1 MHVQEKCTPI
11 KENAAVAATQS
22 PVRQIEQAFG
32 EALKRVFDMNIL
44 GGHMQGGSEKEDPE
58 QLKNGAISKDKP
70 RGAEVEDACT
80 TEEKEH
86 IADAKAKAQA
96 AEPEAQAAEP
106 GAQAAEPGAQDAKPE
121 AQAAEPEALDAK
133 TIEEKQKKRNS
144 NIKLNTQILQSYI
157 HRSYDKVST
166 VLIRTSK
173 SFLKKGSI
181 NSSESGRNCEG
192 SRNDD
197 DSGGDLGNYPSS
209 GEEKKREKK
218 IKIMH
223 LLKEYSSNTE
233 RFDEKFFEEYSE
245 ILFEIIMDDDKKDK
259 KKKEYTLCEY
269 KKCIKNKDISKC
281 YEKLKELLDERSL
294 LIKFIVHCKNLNNIY
309 EENLQKITNSYYI
322 LTSENEQLNQNNITL
337 KKHIDYL
344 CNTKCTI
351 HETKGETC

>member
-1 MHVQEKCTPI
+1 
-11 KENAAVAATQS
+11 
-22 PVRQIEQAFG
+22 
-32 EALKRVFDMNIL
+32 MNIL
-44 GGHMQGGSEKEDPE
+44 GRHMQGGSEKEEPE
-58 QLKNGAISKDKP
+58 QLKKGATSEDKP
-70 RGAEVEDACT
+70 RGAEGEDACT
-80 TEEKEH
+80 TEPEAHVE
-86 IADAKAKAQA
+86 IAKAQGAEPEAHVEKAKAQG
-96 AEPEAQAAEP
+96 AEPEAQV
-106 GAQAAEPGAQDAKPE
+106 
-121 AQAAEPEALDAK
+121 AK
-133 TIEEKQKKRNS
+133 TTEEKEKKRNS

-181 NSSESGRNCEG
+181 NSSESGRNGEG
-192 SRNDD
+192 SHRNDD

-209 GEEKKREKK
+209 SEEERKRENK

-245 ILFEIIMDDDKKDK
+245 ILFEIIRDDDKKDK

-269 KKCIKNKDISKC
+269 KKCIKNKDTSKC
-281 YEKLKELLDERSL
+281 YENLKELLDERSL
-294 LIKFIVHCKNLNNIY
+294 LIKFILHCKNINNIY

-351 HETKGETC
+351 HETEGETC